1 MKRSVI
7 LHSPPKKEPLKV
19 QPKMGYV
26 LYEDTYQAGPFAG
39 IPVDSKVYNKMFGN
53 TLMDV
58 FFIKNQFQT
67 DPFEAFVKSF
77 SRVLST
83 SSLSTAIAARLLTN
97 FTFVMQT
104 ISEYKF
110 LMIFCC
116 TKLLFPRH
124 SESVRT
130 LLSSRPTAQS
140 VQENFLKKFSDK
152 FSQEYNCISP
162 KSKQQFRE
170 IMSVMEFVLFSAT
183 LRTLPASS
191 VSNHFA
197 IIQTK
202 QHSMKPTN
210 RKKDNGFIYSISL

>member
-26 LYEDTYQAGPFAG
+26 LYEDTHQAGPFAG

-97 FTFVMQT
+97 FTFVM
-104 ISEYKF
+104 
-110 LMIFCC
+110 
-116 TKLLFPRH
+116 
-124 SESVRT
+124 
-130 LLSSRPTAQS
+130 
-140 VQENFLKKFSDK
+140 
-152 FSQEYNCISP
+152 
-162 KSKQQFRE
+162 
-170 IMSVMEFVLFSAT
+170 
-183 LRTLPASS
+183 
-191 VSNHFA
+191 
-197 IIQTK
+197 
-202 QHSMKPTN
+202 
-210 RKKDNGFIYSISL
+210 